1 MTKVALLVELK
12 AKLGKEQEL
21 ATFLTAQQSMAAVEP
36 GMLAWFFVRL
46 DAQTFALFDVFNED
60 ADRQAHLSG
69 SMAAAL
75 MPRADELLASP
86 PQIRHADVL
95 ADLLRV
101 GNARSVVRPPLGA
114 TVYTQVSIK
123 AKSLEIPL
131 NPP

>member
-1 MTKVALLVELK
+1 MTKVALLVALK

-86 PQIRHADVL
+86 PLIRHADVL
-95 ADLLRV
+95 ADLL
-101 GNARSVVRPPLGA
+101 
-114 TVYTQVSIK
+114 
-123 AKSLEIPL
+123 
-131 NPP
+131 